1 MSNKNLIIAL
11 ILPYDKCDNENE
23 KMKKWK
29 NNHENCH
36 KTIVKIRI
44 QKKNKSQIVLVKVK
58 LLQQTNVIK
67 QNQAASMSC
76 FKNEI
81 VRAFIFSANDSPSK
95 TIENAFS
102 FI

>member
-1 MSNKNLIIAL
+1 MSSKNLIIAL

-23 KMKKWK
+23 KLKKWK
-29 NNHENCH
+29 NDHENCH
-36 KTIVKIRI
+36 KTIGKIRI
-44 QKKNKSQIVLVKVK
+44 QKTKSQIVLVKVK